1 MQQHKL
7 CFLCETPLS
16 TEILEEKHYRY
27 HCSEC
32 DMCIEINAPSQAMA
46 EDFYEALISDRF
58 IKSDEKLSEDDFYE
72 IKIFMTARM
81 SNNRYKEQTSKFK
94 VIYLKNIKSNEIQC
108 SILDEEPLF
117 TLTYDS
123 KEEIKIWHISLS
135 DLRSSNVGDVFKLD
149 NNDNQD
155 NKGVYYE
162 QVVVTSKS
170 TDHCTCVVKRFGS
183 DEDEDK
189 VIEFD
194 L

>member
-32 DMCIEINAPSQAMA
+32 NMGIEINAPSQAMA

-81 SNNRYKEQTSKFK
+81 SNNRRKEQTSKFK